1 MKAKVHFT
9 LKTGVLDPQGKA
21 VQHALHALGFAGV
34 GEVRQGK
41 FIELETGESDP
52 AKARAAV
59 DQLTC
64 TACTRLTIPGAVV
77 RLHVLYR

>member
-1 MKAKVHFT
+1 MKAKVHVT

-21 VQHALHALGFAGV
+21 VQHALHSLGFAEV

-52 AKARAAV
+52 TKARAAV
-59 DQLTC
+59 EEMCKKLL
-64 TACTRLTIPGAVV
+64 ANPVIENYSIEVEG
-77 RLHVLYR
+77 